1 MVEHA
6 QNLSLL
12 YCCMHGY
19 DSEDDFRSHHHTIY
33 EWAGGVL
40 PLPKLDLCKKK
51 SWILPEDLIT
61 INMCLLLS
69 GEGTSPYGDLGV
81 SSLLPQE
88 IFIFSTSEMSFP
100 TFCCKQLRKNL
111 IKTWK
116 NAECIPKTPVVHWYA
131 YSMNPG
137 PVRMWCKNVRFLPC

>member
-1 MVEHA
+1 MTLKMIFA
-6 QNLSLL
+6 
-12 YCCMHGY
+12 
-19 DSEDDFRSHHHTIY
+19 HTIIPSMSELEEFFHY
-33 EWAGGVL
+33 LSWTYV
-40 PLPKLDLCKKK
+40 KKK

-100 TFCCKQLRKNL
+100 TFCCKLLRKNL

-137 PVRMWCKNVRFLPC
+137 PVRM